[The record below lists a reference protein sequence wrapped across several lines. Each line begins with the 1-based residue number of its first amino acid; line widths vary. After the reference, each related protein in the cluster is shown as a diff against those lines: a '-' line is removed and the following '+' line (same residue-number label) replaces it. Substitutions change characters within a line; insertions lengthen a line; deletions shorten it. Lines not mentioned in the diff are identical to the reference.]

1 MSSVLGPIDEGC
13 RKMFRYYTQL
23 IISIQLKSLK
33 MSIQEINIYQVVI
46 MFYFLQIIYNLC
58 AQSCVIKLKLVSLGV
73 GVTKL
78 RHK

>member
-13 RKMFRYYTQL
+13 RKMFRYYTH
-23 IISIQLKSLK
+23 SIQLKSLK

-73 GVTKL
+73 LVTKL
-78 RHK
+78 RHN